1 MASGFYSL
9 TLWCFQCQG
18 PRQGQDERPAEVKKW
33 RYDDDDNTDL
43 EATDAR
49 ATCVFCVNLL
59 FCCVGLNVNWQ
70 AIEINKRITNT
81 LRSCVFPST
90 MQDERPWYQK
100 SRLINHFI
108 VNVVQHIIL
117 HTCELD

>member
-33 RYDDDDNTDL
+33 RCDDDDDDHTDL

-59 FCCVGLNVNWQ
+59 FCCVGLNVNRQ
-70 AIEINKRITNT
+70 AIEINKGIANT
-81 LRSCVFPST
+81 VRSCVFPST
-90 MQDERPWYQK
+90 VQDERLWYQK
-100 SRLINHFI
+100 SRLI
-108 VNVVQHIIL
+108 
-117 HTCELD
+117 